1 MSYATDKILAD
12 LNYARDAMGR
22 DLRALQS
29 RLKEEVNP
37 RVQAQRHPF
46 VVAGLV
52 AGVVLAAWLAVKVL
66 RA

>member
-1 MSYATDKILAD
+1 MSYATEYILAD
-12 LNYARDAMGR
+12 LDYARDAMGR

-29 RLKEEVNP
+29 RLKEDVNP

-52 AGVVLAAWLAVKVL
+52 AGFVLAALFVVKIL
-66 RA
+66 RS